1 MRYSAD
7 SLRVAADLSLHLP
20 VAKRATIQCQSGD
33 ASRRLLVRI
42 LVVAHVILD
51 DGQDVVLA
59 WDNRAVGEGE
69 GGVDVIATIEY
80 RADELIVD
88 EDGCGKRF
96 GLDET

>member
-20 VAKRATIQCQSGD
+20 GTKRATIQCKSGD
-33 ASRRLLVRI
+33 ASRRLLIRI

-59 WDNRAVGEGE
+59 RDNRSVGEGE
-69 GGVDVIATIEY
+69 GGVDVIATIEDS
-80 RADELIVD
+80 ADELIVD
-88 EDGCGKRF
+88 EDRGG
-96 GLDET
+96 ES